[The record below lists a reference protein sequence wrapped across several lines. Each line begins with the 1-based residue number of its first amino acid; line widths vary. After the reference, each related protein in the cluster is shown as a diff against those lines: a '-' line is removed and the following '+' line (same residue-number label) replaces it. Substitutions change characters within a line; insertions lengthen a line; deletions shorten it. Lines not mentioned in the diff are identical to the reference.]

1 MRVKPRSISISSGK
15 GGTGKTTLT
24 ANLGIALGNLGHD
37 VTILD
42 GDLAMANLAIILGM
56 HKCELNFLDVLAGKA
71 NVGDVV
77 YKNYGIKVVP
87 TGFRFEDIQD
97 LLASLKKDRVEQSI
111 DELLRQT
118 EFLLIDAPAGIA
130 DSTIISI
137 LAAREMI
144 PVTNPTYAS
153 LVDCYKTIRL
163 ANVLGAWTR
172 GLVVNRVGKAADISL
187 KDIEH
192 FMSKAL
198 GAMPILGEIPDD
210 PKVLADGRGNSGA
223 RAQGTRRRTGA
234 DLLSAL
240 AHPAR
245 PRLRIAGQQHRVAVQ
260 ARVQSRPVPRFGVAV
275 RRRRDTREPP

>member
-1 MRVKPRSISISSGK
+1 MKVRPRSISISSGK

-24 ANLGIALGNLGHD
+24 ANLGIALGNLGRD

-42 GDLAMANLAIILGM
+42 GDLAMANLAIIMGM
-56 HKCELNFLDVLAGKA
+56 HKCEVNFLDVLAGKA
-71 NVGDVV
+71 DISDVV

-87 TGFRFEDIQD
+87 TGFRFEDIHD
-97 LLASLKKDRVEQSI
+97 VLAGLKKDKVEQSI
-111 DELLRQT
+111 GELLRRT

-137 LAAREMI
+137 AAAREMI

-172 GLVVNRVGKAADISL
+172 GLVVNRVGRAADLSL
-187 KDIEH
+187 DDIEH

-198 GAMPILGEIPDD
+198 GAMPILADIPED
-210 PKVLADGRGNSGA
+210 PKVLEAEREGVPVVVYEPECPASAAINELAKVVVGE
-223 RAQGTRRRTGA
+223 A
-234 DLLSAL
+234 DLPYAPSAKDEVDETI
-240 AHPAR
+240 R
-245 PRLRIAGQQHRVAVQ
+245 RLMRALTG
-260 ARVQSRPVPRFGVAV
+260 
-275 RRRRDTREPP
+275 RRA